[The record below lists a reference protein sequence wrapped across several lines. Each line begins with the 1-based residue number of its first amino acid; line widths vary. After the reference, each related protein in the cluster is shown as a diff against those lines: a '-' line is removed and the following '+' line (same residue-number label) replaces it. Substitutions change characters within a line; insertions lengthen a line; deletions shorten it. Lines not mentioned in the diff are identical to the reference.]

1 MNKQKLLFT
10 GASCFLGN
18 NIKPLIAQNF
28 NITTLGLTDM
38 DDIQENIANN
48 VPDLQ
53 SNFDLVLHAAG
64 KAHSIPKSEA
74 EEKVFFDVNLNGTKN
89 LCAALE
95 KSGIPKS
102 FIFISTVAVYGLE
115 SGEDITEDFP
125 LNGTTPYALSKIQAE
140 AFLTEWCNRNNV
152 ILTILRPSLIAGPN
166 PPGNLGAMIKG
177 IKTGKYLSIG
187 GGKARKSVL
196 MVQDIA
202 RLIPLVADR
211 GGIYNVCDSNHP
223 GFRELERLICR
234 QLNKSGVISIP
245 LFLAKI
251 VAKTGDF
258 LGKYAPFNSVKL
270 SKMTNSLTFSNEK
283 AKKELDWQPMDVI
296 ENFKININPSE
307 LLPN

>member
-1 MNKQKLLFT
+1 MNLLISGIHGFV
-10 GASCFLGN
+10 GS
-18 NIKPLIAQNF
+18 
-28 NITTLGLTDM
+28 
-38 DDIQENIANN
+38 NIAPLLHSSYDIYGLDIETKLSNN
-48 VPDLQ
+48 VVKTIHWNEIEKLPVCDII
-53 SNFDLVLHAAG
+53 LHLTG
-64 KAHSIPKSEA
+64 KAHSIPRTVD
-74 EEKVFFDVNLNGTKN
+74 EEQVFYDINLGLTKR

-95 KSGIPKS
+95 NSGIPKS

-140 AFLTEWCNRNNV
+140 TFLTEWCHRNNV

-177 IKTGKYLSIG
+177 IKTGKFLSIG